1 MKIHSRS
8 ALVAFGA
15 ALAAGFA
22 AALLAAGCG
31 RSPTDSTSPRGPAA
45 PVAQHVDNPA
55 QTPMP

>member
-1 MKIHSRS
+1 MKIHSRA

-15 ALAAGFA
+15 ALAA
-22 AALLAAGCG
+22 ALLVAGCG
-31 RSPTDSTSPRGPAA
+31 RSPTDVASPRAPAA